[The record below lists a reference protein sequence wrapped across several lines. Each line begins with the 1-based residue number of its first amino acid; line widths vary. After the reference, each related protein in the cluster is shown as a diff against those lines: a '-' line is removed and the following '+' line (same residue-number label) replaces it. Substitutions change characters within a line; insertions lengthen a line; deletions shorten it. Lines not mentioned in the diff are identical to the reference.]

1 MNKATLKT
9 ILSGRI
15 SLQEI
20 RRIAEWCNKDDC
32 NKEILWQ
39 MAQSDISK
47 TSVNALWILTHLRP
61 DSRTWLIG
69 KRNEM
74 IELLL
79 SSQDSGQKR
88 LLLQILREQNFSSDE
103 IPTDLLEYCLSK
115 INSECEPYA
124 IRASSIHIG
133 FNLCRHYPELIAE
146 LRQHLELLEH
156 QPLSPGLSSALRQT
170 KAKIATL
177 HKR

>member
-1 MNKATLKT
+1 MNKATLEA
-9 ILSGRI
+9 IISGRI

-20 RRIAEWCNKDDC
+20 RRTSEWCNKDDC

-47 TSVNALWILTHLRP
+47 TSVNALWILTHLQP
-61 DSRTWLIG
+61 DGRTWLTG
-69 KRNEM
+69 KRDE
-74 IELLL
+74 IIKLLL
-79 SSQDSGQKR
+79 SSHIAGQKR

-124 IRASSIHIG
+124 IRASSIHIAY
-133 FNLCRHYPELIAE
+133 NLCRHYPELITE
-146 LRQHLELLEH
+146 LRQHLELLEQ